1 MKPYPHHHNLTSPY
15 QKHYNYQISRAQIA
29 LENAFGR
36 LKARWHHLAKQ
47 NDMNI
52 PMQLQPAVFYTTCV
66 KFMVIV

>member
-1 MKPYPHHHNLTSPY
+1 M
-15 QKHYNYQISRAQIA
+15 AQIA

-66 KFMVIV
+66 KFMLIV